1 MAQSTIRFES
11 RTRIGRPTS
20 VVFDRL
26 ADLPSYQGWMHR
38 TGLFRRCG
46 LVSEGPVQSGTEYFD
61 ATRMG
66 TFNGR
71 VTAFQPPSRIAFVET
86 LRLFGSD
93 VMEARPEFSL
103 EKDDLDG
110 TLLHHVAEGRL
121 FGIMRLMKPFAAL
134 MAKAERTRTVESLRR
149 SLERA

>member
-1 MAQSTIRFES
+1 
-11 RTRIGRPTS
+11 
-20 VVFDRL
+20 
-26 ADLPSYQGWMHR
+26 
-38 TGLFRRCG
+38 
-46 LVSEGPVQSGTEYFD
+46 
-61 ATRMG
+61 MG